1 MPIQIPA
8 DITIVTLREGDR
20 TLRQRF
26 THASAREL
34 LGRAS
39 NLLETRADITFHV
52 ASCEGV
58 DEIMPGGSR
67 ADAVDESGYHYLV
80 ARYPAGSGVRVF
92 MVDLVAR
99 RDLGGQSRQDKRAC
113 LVAYGDADAT
123 ARMLAHELGHL
134 LELEHVDAA
143 RRDGPGQEREAAAW
157 ARNLMNSG
165 ALHPDAAL
173 TAAQI
178 RDARAS
184 ALARR
189 FTDV

>member
-8 DITIVTLREGDR
+8 DITIVTLRDGER

-26 THASAREL
+26 THAGAREL
-34 LGRAS
+34 LGQAS
-39 NLLETRADITFHV
+39 DLLEDRADINFHV
-52 ASCEGV
+52 SSCEGV
-58 DEIMPGGSR
+58 DETMPGGSR

-80 ARYPAGSGVRVF
+80 ARYPAGPGVRIF

-99 RDLGGQSRQDKRAC
+99 RDLGGQSRADKRAC
-113 LVAYGDADAT
+113 LVAYGDVGAT

-134 LELEHVDAA
+134 LELEHVDAE

-165 ALHPDAAL
+165 ALHPDAVL
-173 TAAQI
+173 TPDQV

-189 FTDV
+189 FADT